1 MIVVSLLLVGV
12 AAVLLVLGLWQP
24 SDALLSGSIGASVLA
39 AVLLVVN
46 ARRSGRPG
54 GLEGL
59 EGLAGT
65 EDVGADV
72 PPPAVG
78 ASDGAGMPSGDRDHA
93 PAGMRGDLGEPA
105 GTAPGEVATTVIP
118 QQGATAPAG
127 QPDEPAAVEVEPPDE
142 PAVQQVSAA
151 DAERVGRMS
160 TEVLVIDGR
169 PRYHLP
175 GCVHLLGRDSEPL
188 PVSEALELGFTPCAL
203 CEPDSALL
211 ADAPRV

>member
-24 SDALLSGSIGASVLA
+24 SNALLSGSIGASMLA
-39 AVLLVVN
+39 TVLLLIIG
-46 ARRSGRPG
+46 RRSSRPG
-54 GLEGL
+54 E
-59 EGLAGT
+59 LA
-65 EDVGADV
+65 DFRAAPDAGADA
-72 PPPAVG
+72 PDGTAPAGGATAPPA
-78 ASDGAGMPSGDRDHA
+78 DHDYA
-93 PAGMRGDLGEPA
+93 PAGMATGGPA
-105 GTAPGEVATTVIP
+105 GAGASEVATMVIP
-118 QQGATAPAG
+118 QQGAGGASA
-127 QPDEPAAVEVEPPDE
+127 DEQVAADEPPDE
-142 PAVQQVSAA
+142 PAVQQVSSA

-188 PVSEALELGFTPCAL
+188 PVSEALELGFTPCGL

-211 ADAPRV
+211 ADARRV